1 MEGEEFFDG
10 ESSGMSLNRGE
21 TLGSKN
27 QEGMV
32 SKSVEKG
39 RETRFHFERVLN
51 FDYCL
56 LVFSAI
62 NIVLSVIYSDAE
74 YFGKVGVARVCLYF
88 MSGTLVA
95 ESIPLISQLR

>member
-1 MEGEEFFDG
+1 MDSEYSREE
-10 ESSGMSLNRGE
+10 ESSGISLKRE
-21 TLGSKN
+21 EKTDEKY
-27 QEGMV
+27 QEGVM
-32 SKSVEKG
+32 SKSIEKG

-56 LVFSAI
+56 LVFSVI

-74 YFGKVGVARVCLYF
+74 YFGKTGVSKTCLFF

-95 ESIPLISQLR
+95 ESTLFLN

>member
-1 MEGEEFFDG
+1 
-10 ESSGMSLNRGE
+10 MSLNRGD
-21 TLGSKN
+21 TIKSRSH
-27 QEGMV
+27 EGMV

-56 LVFSAI
+56 LVFSVI

-74 YFGKVGVARVCLYF
+74 YFGKHGVAKVCLFF

-95 ESIPLISQLR
+95 ESKNVIM

>member
-1 MEGEEFFDG
+1 M
-10 ESSGMSLNRGE
+10 RA
-21 TLGSKN
+21 KN
-27 QEGMV
+27 QEGMI
-32 SKSVEKG
+32 KRSVEKG

-56 LVFSAI
+56 LVFSSI

-74 YFGKVGVARVCLYF
+74 YFGKSGVARSCLFF

-95 ESIPLISQLR
+95 